1 MRVVVTGANRGI
13 GLEFVKQLAARG
25 DEVVATARR
34 PEAADALNA
43 LAAESGGKV
52 TVTQL
57 DITDADSLAA
67 FVGGL
72 DAVDLLINNAGI
84 YPRSGGIGELDFD
97 AVAKGFEVNA
107 IAPLRLVNAMLGAL
121 RQGSGSKIVN
131 VSSQMGSI
139 ADNSSGGAYAYR
151 GSKAALNMLTRSLAH
166 DLRPEGISA
175 AVIHPGWVQTDMGG
189 PNAKITTEQ
198 SVSGMLEQID
208 ALDTARAGSFL
219 NWNGNDLPW

>member
-43 LAAESGGKV
+43 LAADSGGEV

-57 DITDADSLAA
+57 DVTDAGSLAA

-72 DAVDLLINNAGI
+72 GAVDLLINNAGV

-107 IAPLRLVNAMLGAL
+107 IAPLRLVDAMLGAL
-121 RQGSGSKIVN
+121 REGSEAKIVN

-151 GSKAALNMLTRSLAH
+151 ASKAALNMLTRSLAH
-166 DLRPEGISA
+166 DLRAEGISA

-198 SVSGMLEQID
+198 SVAGMLEQID
-208 ALDTARAGSFL
+208 ALSTENSGSFL
-219 NWNGNDLPW
+219 NWDGNDLPW

>member
-1 MRVVVTGANRGI
+1 MKVVVTGANRGI

-25 DEVVATARR
+25 DAVVATARN

-43 LAAESGGKV
+43 LAASSDGEV

-57 DITDADSLAA
+57 DVTDADSLAA

-97 AVAKGFEVNA
+97 AVVRGFEVNA

-121 RQGSGSKIVN
+121 RKGSGAKIVN

-139 ADNSSGGAYAYR
+139 TDNSSGGAYAYR

-208 ALDTARAGSFL
+208 ALDTQRSGDFL

>member
-43 LAAESGGKV
+43 LAAASGGEV
-52 TVTQL
+52 TVAQL
-57 DITDADSLAA
+57 DVTDAGSLAA
-67 FVGGL
+67 FVDGL
-72 DAVDLLINNAGI
+72 GPVDLLINNAGV

-107 IAPLRLVNAMLGAL
+107 IAPLRLVDAMLGSL
-121 RQGSGSKIVN
+121 REGSEAKIVN

-166 DLRPEGISA
+166 DLRAEGISA

-198 SVSGMLEQID
+198 SVAGMLAQID
-208 ALDTARAGSFL
+208 ALSTENSGSFL
-219 NWNGNDLPW
+219 NWDGNDLPW

>member
-57 DITDADSLAA
+57 DVTDADSLAA

-107 IAPLRLVNAMLGAL
+107 IAPLRLANAMLGAL
-121 RQGSGSKIVN
+121 RQGSGAKIVN

-208 ALDTARAGSFL
+208 ALDTQRSGAFL